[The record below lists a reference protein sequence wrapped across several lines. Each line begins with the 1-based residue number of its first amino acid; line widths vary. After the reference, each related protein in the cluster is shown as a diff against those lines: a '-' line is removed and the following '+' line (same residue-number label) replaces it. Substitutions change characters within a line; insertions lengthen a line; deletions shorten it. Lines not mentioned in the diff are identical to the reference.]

1 MTNYDPSKPPPIS
14 RASPP
19 AAPAADHPL
28 SPRGRFARLAY
39 LAWYLM
45 ITMIFSIAAILGIAI
60 FGHSASTTDPYA
72 NIGIVSILMMALAYI
87 VFFYYAIVF
96 TIRRLHDLNQSGWLA
111 LLILVPLVNMFF
123 MLYVMIAPGTK
134 GSNNF
139 GLPRPNKG
147 WETILG
153 IMYIIL
159 SVLAII
165 AAIVVMTM
173 LGGMSADMSN
183 LANMTN
189 Y

>member
-1 MTNYDPSKPPPIS
+1 MTTYDPSKPPAMAPIV
-14 RASPP
+14 
-19 AAPAADHPL
+19 DHPL

-39 LAWYLM
+39 LAWYLV
-45 ITMIFSIAAILGIAI
+45 ISLVIVLVAILGIAI
-60 FGHSASTTDPYA
+60 FGNSASTTDPYA
-72 NIGIVSILMMALAYI
+72 NIGTASILIMAVAYI

-96 TIRRLHDLNQSGWLA
+96 TIRRLHDLNQSGWLS
-111 LLILVPLVNMFF
+111 LLILVPLVNVFF

-147 WETILG
+147 WESVLG
-153 IMYIIL
+153 IIYIIL

-165 AAIVVMTM
+165 GGIAVMTM
-173 LGGMSADMSN
+173 LGGMSGDMSN
-183 LANMTN
+183 LANMTK